1 MSFPQSDIGLNRQF
15 ATTHRLLR
23 QLTHHTFCRRGV
35 VAGFDRLNLRIYL
48 VCFRVGFAE
57 KSSAPVPNVRLR
69 IRISR
74 MGVPRLLGDRKL
86 GKSRKSES
94 CLLPLIR
101 TIQVTSV
108 LTIASITNS
117 FFEAKQIVF
126 SALVFIGRLYSCKDN
141 IYTVP
146 RYIKN
151 TLMFHQG
158 ALNYSSSTNF
168 QGLSRLSS
176 RQNHDCHVYYR
187 GTNRHFC
194 KGLDKFTIATNSNAE
209 GGIQQIDLLYLTTIT
224 ESVVLRILCPCI
236 DSKLMKFVVLFVRH
250 PALRGEPIQKN
261 DPLLVRFYRSRLVF
275 QLLYQ
280 VFSKFVLEHSLF
292 IIETD
297 LKSFHYCS
305 EKSIGE
311 SPSLE
316 LLSLPLTIF
325 TSTSNDI
332 SRRCSLFHRLALCLR
347 AFSELAFLFLRTESC
362 HCRRTNKYSF
372 FLSQKAFTVGE
383 RTPALGQLD
392 RKMLLLDFS

>member
-1 MSFPQSDIGLNRQF
+1 MSLPQSDIGLNRQF
-15 ATTHRLLR
+15 ATTLRLLR
-23 QLTHHTFCRRGV
+23 LLTHHTSCRRSV
-35 VAGFDRLNLRIYL
+35 VAGFDRLNLRIYI
-48 VCFRVGFAE
+48 VCLRVGIAE
-57 KSSAPVPNVRLR
+57 KSSAPVPNVWLR
-69 IRISR
+69 TRISR

-86 GKSRKSES
+86 GKSRKSEP

-101 TIQVTSV
+101 TTQVTSV
-108 LTIASITNS
+108 LTIASFTNS
-117 FFEAKQIVF
+117 ILEVNQIVC
-126 SALVFIGRLYSCKDN
+126 SALVVIGRLYSCKDT

-151 TLMFHQG
+151 TLTFHQG
-158 ALNYSSSTNF
+158 TLNYSSSTNF

-194 KGLDKFTIATNSNAE
+194 KGLDKFIIASFGNVQDCNLQT
-209 GGIQQIDLLYLTTIT
+209 DLLFLTTIT

-236 DSKLMKFVVLFVRH
+236 DSKLMNFVVLHGGHTSVRSK
-250 PALRGEPIQKN
+250 PIPKN

-280 VFSKFVLEHSLF
+280 VFSKFVLERSLF

-316 LLSLPLTIF
+316 LLSLSLTIF
-325 TSTSNDI
+325 TSKSSDL
-332 SRRCSLFHRLALCLR
+332 SRRCSLFHRLALSLR

-372 FLSQKAFTVGE
+372 FLSRKAFSVGE
-383 RTPALGQLD
+383 RTSALKQID
-392 RKMLLLDFS
+392 RKIL